1 MTNPRLRSG
10 LRALAAPGLL
20 PWLATGGLLAATL
33 LAAFTSPGG
42 RLLAPPLL
50 ASAVLLLATGR
61 SWVLRRPDVE
71 RVGLALLPA
80 LVCLLLV
87 RLPTPFALALIPP
100 LTLGAILGVLAAGA
114 WRFAPDEGQTGRLWI
129 LRHALPA
136 CVGPAIGLACVLLPA
151 LKLLAADSSVLGGVG
166 LIATGPVA
174 GHLCQRLLSR
184 PPASNRRARQ
194 TPRPANA

>member
-1 MTNPRLRSG
+1 MTNPRLSAG

-20 PWLATGGLLAATL
+20 PWLATGGLLAVTL

-61 SWVLRRPDVE
+61 SWSLRRADVE
-71 RVGLALLPA
+71 RVGLSLLPA

-87 RLPTPFALALIPP
+87 RLPAPFALALIPP
-100 LTLGAILGVLAAGA
+100 LTLAAILGVLAAGA

-136 CVGPAIGLACVLLPA
+136 CVGPALGLACVLLPA
-151 LKLLAADSSVLGGVG
+151 LKLLAAGASVLGGIG
-166 LIATGPVA
+166 LIAAGPAVS
-174 GHLCQRLLSR
+174 HLCQRLFR
-184 PPASNRRARQ
+184 RHPASMLRARQ
-194 TPRPANA
+194 APSVC